1 MKISLSTVWQVDVR
15 SRWPLPW
22 SRRLRPFLLIFVGT
36 LALCSSPP
44 GAFAESGAA
53 ADSELWGLI
62 PGNDMPPP
70 TAKAGPLTD
79 KEKETI
85 HAWIESGARS
95 PEDESAPT
103 SPQATPNDSV
113 AKVSGQKELSF
124 LARLVRWIGKF
135 HVLVVHFPIALF
147 LEAVFAEL
155 LSMWRKERTPSS
167 IVRFCVL
174 LGAAGAVSAAGLGW
188 LHAAFSAA
196 GPRQILFLHRW
207 LGTSAAVWSFGTVI
221 LSECD
226 ARARHRSK
234 TFRIVLFLGAGL
246 IGLAAHFGGTLVF
259 GQDYFKW

>member
-1 MKISLSTVWQVDVR
+1 MKISLSRVWQVDVR

-22 SRRLRPFLLIFVGT
+22 SRRLRSFLLIFVGT
-36 LALCSSPP
+36 LALCSSPSSTL
-44 GAFAESGAA
+44 AQSRAA
-53 ADSELWGLI
+53 I
-62 PGNDMPPP
+62 QGNDMPSP

-85 HAWIESGARS
+85 HAWIESGARP
-95 PEDESAPT
+95 PEDEIAPT
-103 SPQATPNDSV
+103 FPQATPNDSM
-113 AKVSGQKELSF
+113 AKASGQKELSF

-207 LGTSAAVWSFGTVI
+207 LGTSAAVWSLGTVI

-259 GQDYFKW
+259 GQHYFKW